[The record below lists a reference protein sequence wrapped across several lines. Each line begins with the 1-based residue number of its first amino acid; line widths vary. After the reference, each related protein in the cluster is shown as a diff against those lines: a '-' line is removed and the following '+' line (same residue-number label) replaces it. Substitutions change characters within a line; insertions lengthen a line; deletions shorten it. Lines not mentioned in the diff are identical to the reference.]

1 MENGEAL
8 SIGQSYDQQKHCLI
22 LELPATDVETEKTVT
37 FADAL
42 TLARNDAAGAIARFL
57 DQAEMEFDKK
67 SAIDALVR
75 SGKNPLV
82 ILSQL
87 QAMNL
92 DGDLVKCISELL
104 TAQPE

>member
-1 MENGEAL
+1 
-8 SIGQSYDQQKHCLI
+8 
-22 LELPATDVETEKTVT
+22 
-37 FADAL
+37 
-42 TLARNDAAGAIARFL
+42 
-57 DQAEMEFDKK
+57 MEFDKK